1 MDLHEDASAKATNE
15 KDHGEQVSEV
25 YFDRL
30 PQLWPKVI
38 ISLRIIKD
46 VNSCRSQEAKVD
58 AAYDSELDRTVPIE
72 EDILNYKPNQVLE
85 KKDHLLELSVLLH

>member
-30 PQLWPKVI
+30 PQLRPEI
-38 ISLRIIKD
+38 I
-46 VNSCRSQEAKVD
+46 VCFGVVE
-58 AAYDSELDRTVPIE
+58 
-72 EDILNYKPNQVLE
+72 
-85 KKDHLLELSVLLH
+85 